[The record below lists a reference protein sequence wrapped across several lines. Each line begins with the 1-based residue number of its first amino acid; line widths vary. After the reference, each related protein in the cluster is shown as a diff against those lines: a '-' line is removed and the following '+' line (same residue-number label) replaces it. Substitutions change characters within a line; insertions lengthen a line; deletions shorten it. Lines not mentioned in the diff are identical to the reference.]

1 MKSGSGW
8 PGLAGALAAWMI
20 IAPAHATVAP
30 VSSPAAA
37 EAPPGAAAPS
47 TTPPETPL
55 PVSPPAATTPP
66 ATPAG
71 SDPSDES
78 LKMTQDRSSRLTLA
92 VMVNGKGPY
101 AFLVDTGSDRTS
113 ISRELAAILV
123 LPPGPKVIIHGSGGA
138 DPAQTVVIDELA
150 IGNRTIKHVE
160 APALA
165 AKNLGA
171 DGMLGVD
178 ALRDLHLVMDFRA
191 LRLSSSVSR
200 PEPIDEHTIVVRGK
214 SRYGQLILANS
225 KVHGVPVLVVLDSGS
240 DLSIGNPA
248 LLKLLTGR
256 QPASAPQRTTHIVT
270 ATGRH
275 MTLELDE
282 IAEATVGGV
291 TIRNMPLAFAQLHT
305 FDRFGLTH
313 QPALL
318 LGMDVLSLCQK
329 VTVDLRRREA
339 TFTLN

>member
-1 MKSGSGW
+1 MRSGSAW
-8 PGLAGALAAWMI
+8 PGIVGAVAAWMI
-20 IAPAHATVAP
+20 LGPARASVPPEAPPPAVAP
-30 VSSPAAA
+30 PIAAPPIAAPPTTAPGAGPEGDAAA
-37 EAPPGAAAPS
+37 ENLPLAQDPS
-47 TTPPETPL
+47 T
-55 PVSPPAATTPP
+55 
-66 ATPAG
+66 
-71 SDPSDES
+71 
-78 LKMTQDRSSRLTLA
+78 RLTLA
-92 VMVNGKGPY
+92 VMVDGKGPY

-113 ISRELAAILV
+113 ISAELAAV
-123 LPPGPKVIIHGSGGA
+123 LALPQGPKVIIHGSGGVDQA
-138 DPAQTVVIDELA
+138 RTVVIDSLT
-150 IGNRTIKHVE
+150 IGNRTLRHIE

-165 AKNLGA
+165 ASNLGA

-178 ALRDLHLVMDFRA
+178 VLRDLHLVMDFKA
-191 LRLSSSVSR
+191 LRLSSSPSR
-200 PEPIDEHTIVVRGK
+200 AEPVDEHTIVVRGK

-240 DLSIGNPA
+240 ELSIGNPA
-248 LLKLLTGR
+248 LLKLLTGHDT
-256 QPASAPQRTTHIVT
+256 AAAPQRTTRIVT

-275 MTLELDE
+275 LVLELDE
-282 IAEATVGGV
+282 IAEAEVGGV

-305 FDRFGLTH
+305 FDRFGLTR

>member
-1 MKSGSGW
+1 VT
-8 PGLAGALAAWMI
+8 ALALHG
-20 IAPAHATVAP
+20 IAAGSVP
-30 VSSPAAA
+30 
-37 EAPPGAAAPS
+37 
-47 TTPPETPL
+47 PPE
-55 PVSPPAATTPP
+55 SPPATT
-66 ATPAG
+66 
-71 SDPSDES
+71 ES
-78 LKMTQDRSSRLTLA
+78 AAPGADLKLTQDASTRLTLA

-113 ISRELAAILV
+113 ISKELADTLA
-123 LPPGPKVIIHGSGGA
+123 LPPGPKVIIHESAGA
-138 DPAQTVVIDELA
+138 DPARTVVIDQLT
-150 IGNRTIKHVE
+150 IGDRTIRHVE
-160 APALA
+160 APALGA
-165 AKNLGA
+165 RNLGA

-178 ALRDLHLVMDFRA
+178 ALRDLHLVMDFKA
-191 LRLSSSVSR
+191 LRLSSSRSR
-200 PEPIDEHTIVVRGK
+200 PEPMDARTIVVRGK

-240 DLSIGNPA
+240 ELSIGNPA

-256 QPASAPQRTTHIVT
+256 QPQSAPQRTTHIVT

-275 MTLELDE
+275 LTLELDE
-282 IAEATVGGV
+282 IGEAEVGGV

-318 LGMDVLSLCQK
+318 LGMDVLSQCQR
-329 VTVDLRRREA
+329 VTVDLRRHEA

>member
-1 MKSGSGW
+1 MRSGSAW
-8 PGLAGALAAWMI
+8 PGVVGAVAAWMMLGPARASVPPD
-20 IAPAHATVAP
+20 APAP
-30 VSSPAAA
+30 V
-37 EAPPGAAAPS
+37 GAAATAAPLTAPGGDAAPEDLQLAQDPS
-47 TTPPETPL
+47 T
-55 PVSPPAATTPP
+55 
-66 ATPAG
+66 
-71 SDPSDES
+71 
-78 LKMTQDRSSRLTLA
+78 RLTLA
-92 VMVNGKGPY
+92 VMVDGKGPY

-113 ISRELAAILV
+113 ISRELAAVLD

-138 DPAQTVVIDELA
+138 DSASTVVIDSLT
-150 IGNRTIKHVE
+150 IGNRTIKHIE
-160 APALA
+160 APALS

-178 ALRDLHLVMDFRA
+178 ALRDLHLVMDFKA
-191 LRLSSSVSR
+191 LKLSSSQSR
-200 PEPIDEHTIVVRGK
+200 AEPIDERTIVVRGK

-225 KVHGVPVLVVLDSGS
+225 KIHGVPVLVVLDSGS

-256 QPASAPQRTTHIVT
+256 EPATAPQRTTRIVT

-282 IAEATVGGV
+282 IAEAEVGGV
-291 TIRNMPLAFAQLHT
+291 TIHNMPLAFAQLHT
-305 FDRFGLTH
+305 FDRFGLTN

>member
-1 MKSGSGW
+1 MRSGRAW
-8 PGLAGALAAWMI
+8 PGLVGALAASMI
-20 IAPAHATVAP
+20 LGSARASVPPDAPAVAP
-30 VSSPAAA
+30 PT
-37 EAPPGAAAPS
+37 AAPLAA
-47 TTPPETPL
+47 PDGDAPAETLPL
-55 PVSPPAATTPP
+55 AQ
-66 ATPAG
+66 
-71 SDPSDES
+71 DPS
-78 LKMTQDRSSRLTLA
+78 TRLTLA
-92 VMVNGKGPY
+92 VMVDGKGPY

-113 ISRELAAILV
+113 ISRELAAV
-123 LPPGPKVIIHGSGGA
+123 LALPAGPKVIIHGSGGVDSA
-138 DPAQTVVIDELA
+138 RTVVIDTLT
-150 IGNRTIKHVE
+150 IGSRTIRHVE
-160 APALA
+160 APALE
-165 AKNLGA
+165 AKDLGA

-178 ALRDLHLVMDFRA
+178 ALRDLHLVMDFKA
-191 LRLSSSVSR
+191 LRLSSSQSR
-200 PEPIDEHTIVVRGK
+200 AEPIDEHTIVVRGK

-240 DLSIGNPA
+240 ELSIGNPA

-256 QPASAPQRTTHIVT
+256 EPASAPQRTTRIVT

-275 MTLELDE
+275 LTLELDE
-282 IAEATVGGV
+282 IAEAEVGGV

>member
-1 MKSGSGW
+1 MAW
-8 PGLAGALAAWMI
+8 TMLGAARASVPPDAPPPDAPPTAA
-20 IAPAHATVAP
+20 
-30 VSSPAAA
+30 
-37 EAPPGAAAPS
+37 APPGTAPPASAAPAPGVTGEGDAAAAQDLPLVQDPS
-47 TTPPETPL
+47 T
-55 PVSPPAATTPP
+55 
-66 ATPAG
+66 
-71 SDPSDES
+71 
-78 LKMTQDRSSRLTLA
+78 RLTLA
-92 VMVNGKGPY
+92 VMINGKGPY

-113 ISRELAAILV
+113 ISRELAAILD
-123 LPPGPKVIIHGSGGA
+123 LPPGPRVIIHESAGA
-138 DPAQTVVIDELA
+138 DPARTVVIDTVT
-150 IGNRTIKHVE
+150 IGNRTIRHIE

-165 AKNLGA
+165 AKDLGA

-178 ALRDLHLVMDFRA
+178 ALRDLHLVMDFKA
-191 LRLSSSVSR
+191 LRLSSSQSR

-240 DLSIGNPA
+240 QLSVGNPA

-256 QPASAPQRTTHIVT
+256 EPSSAPQRTTHIVT

-282 IAEATVGGV
+282 IAEAEVGGV